1 MNDIC
6 AKEGCHE
13 ISYRY
18 NAITLQSKIG
28 SVVAYVC
35 PVHLSEFIRACMQES
50 KQEEQCKSHKKD

>member
-6 AKEGCHE
+6 AKEGCRE

-35 PVHLSEFIRACMQES
+35 PVHLSEFIRACIEEG
-50 KQEEQCKSHKKD
+50 KQEKQCVIQKKD